1 MAIGIQFTAAFG
13 VLLLVIDAFA
23 IRNEP
28 KLAVAVAVIS
38 GGTWWI
44 TSSIA

>member
-1 MAIGIQFTAAFG
+1 MAIGIQFTAAIR
-13 VLLLVIDAFA
+13 VLSIVIYAFA

-38 GGTWWI
+38 GGAWWI